1 MSILSLALAF
11 ASELIR
17 IFSHRGVL
25 SQLEEDKLRLQT
37 QLHQQ
42 NTDLKN
48 KLEEQGSTF
57 RSQVENSALINTNKS
72 TSTCYSSNQR
82 IQKLV
87 SFKEISIK

>member
-25 SQLEEDKLRLQT
+25 SQLEEDKLRLHT

-42 NTDLKN
+42 NTDLNN
-48 KLEEQGSTF
+48 KLEEKGSTF
-57 RSQVENSALINTNKS
+57 RSQVKKQLTI
-72 TSTCYSSNQR
+72 
-82 IQKLV
+82 L
-87 SFKEISIK
+87 